1 MAKHKDPSSAIN
13 TALTRALSNAF
24 GSSVIHGVN
33 VIKQRAR
40 ESTERFYTVLT
51 TPGKFMGVEEPNPE
65 LGVAWPR
72 LTQPWIDYKD
82 KLRAKYRMEAPGD
95 RERIRAN
102 KGKALQKIYLGVSPL
117 IGGERGDGL
126 DDHLM
131 NILHAKD
138 ALAVLGEPKI
148 TVEGDG
154 KGNPEIRMLS
164 NGRLQWRA
172 GVYRDGKAIGGQF
185 APNTE
190 SFSAIVHV
198 QLFPNFSN
206 TKGAIRNPLDL
217 FAPRS
222 KQGLGGK
229 IGKLEKQRPLFRAY
243 TRWYLQQVK
252 KELMG

>member
-1 MAKHKDPSSAIN
+1 MAKHKNPSSAIN

-24 GSSVIHGVN
+24 GGSIIHSVN

-40 ESTERFYTVLT
+40 ESTERFYRVLT

-65 LGVAWPR
+65 LGVSWTR

-82 KLRAKYRMEAPGD
+82 KIRSKYRMEAPTD
-95 RERIRAN
+95 RERVRAN
-102 KGKALQKIYLGVSPL
+102 KGRALQKVYLGVSPL
-117 IGGERGDGL
+117 IGEERGGDL

-131 NILHAKD
+131 NILYAKD

-154 KGNPEIRMLS
+154 AGNPDVRMLP

-172 GVYRDGKAIGGQF
+172 GVRRDGKAIGGQF

-190 SFSAIVHV
+190 SFSAIIHV
-198 QLFPNFSN
+198 RMFPNFSN
-206 TKGAIRNPLDL
+206 DNGIIRNPLDL
-217 FAPRS
+217 FAPKS
-222 KQGLGGK
+222 KRGLGGK
-229 IGKLEKQRPLFRAY
+229 IGKLEKQRPLFKAY
-243 TRWYLQQVK
+243 TRWYMQQVR